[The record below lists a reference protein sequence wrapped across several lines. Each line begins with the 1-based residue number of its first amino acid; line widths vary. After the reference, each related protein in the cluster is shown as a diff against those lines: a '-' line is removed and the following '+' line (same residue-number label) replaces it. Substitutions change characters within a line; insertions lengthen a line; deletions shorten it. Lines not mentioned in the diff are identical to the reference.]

1 MAAGQVVI
9 HELTAGA
16 DIVTCST
23 MPANQQGPC
32 NTPPGSQTSVV
43 TVVPGDISTMTI
55 AFVTNRQTKI
65 PPPQ

>member
-1 MAAGQVVI
+1 
-9 HELTAGA
+9 
-16 DIVTCST
+16 